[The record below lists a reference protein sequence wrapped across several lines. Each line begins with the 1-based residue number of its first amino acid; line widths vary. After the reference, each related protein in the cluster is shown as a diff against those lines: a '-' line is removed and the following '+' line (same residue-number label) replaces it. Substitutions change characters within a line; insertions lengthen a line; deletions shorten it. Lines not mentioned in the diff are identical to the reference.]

1 VVKEISK
8 DVSKPKLRLYKQLK
22 KERQM
27 LDQLTPQQVEQAF
40 QWLDSPIQSYP
51 PKDLQNLTDLEWFL
65 LDRMLCTLLQEK
77 DTAGFSRRK
86 N

>member
-1 VVKEISK
+1 VEKETNSET
-8 DVSKPKLRLYKQLK
+8 SNTRLRLYKQLR

-65 LDRMLCTLLQEK
+65 LDRMLCKLLQEK
-77 DTAGFSRRK
+77 EQSRLQ
-86 N
+86 